1 MKRTLSLVAAATIF
15 SINTTSW
22 AIPVWSIEPNT
33 PTTIS
38 VPTNSVASVSYKVT
52 NNSVTHTL
60 IMIPIK
66 GISQTTTGAGV
77 CSNPFTLSKGA
88 SCILS
93 LQINGSDLATNVN
106 SGPVLCQQRVDG
118 QPDLQQCYQPASQAE
133 SLHIIAA
140 PALAVGDSFGGGTVA
155 CTGGA
160 PYLNL
165 IAATTDNSTGIQWYN
180 GIFLQTDAY
189 SDNDGLSNTTKI
201 VSTQGPT
208 ITNYAAG
215 LCQNYTGGGYHDW
228 FLPAK
233 NQLNCLYQNMTAIGN
248 FRNAG
253 YWTSTQDT
261 IGNDGAWFQRF
272 DNGNQGTVI
281 TSNSTT
287 SVRCVRNLA
296 P

>member
-1 MKRTLSLVAAATIF
+1 MKKKLSLVAGATIF
-15 SINTTSW
+15 LMSTTSW
-22 AIPVWSIEPNT
+22 AIPLWTIVPNT

-93 LQINGSDLATNVN
+93 LQINGSELATNVN

-118 QPDLQQCYQPASQAE
+118 QHDLQQCYQPASQAE

-165 IAATTDNSTGIQWYN
+165 IAATTDNSTGAGIRWNN
-180 GIFLQTDAY
+180 GSNVATGAY
-189 SDNDGLSNTTKI
+189 SDNDGFSNTTLI
-201 VSTQGPT
+201 VTAQGSPDT
-208 ITNYAAG
+208 DYAAG
-215 LCQNYTGGGYHDW
+215 VCQSYTGGGYHDW

-233 NQLNCLYQNMTAIGN
+233 NQLNCLYQNKTAIGI
-248 FRNAG
+248 FDAAG
-253 YWTSTQDT
+253 G
-261 IGNDGAWFQRF
+261 IGALPSHLPVNMMAHGS
-272 DNGNQGTVI
+272 
-281 TSNSTT
+281 SNSTSLET
-287 SVRCVRNLA
+287 R
-296 P
+296 

>member
-1 MKRTLSLVAAATIF
+1 MKRKLSLVAGATIF
-15 SINTTSW
+15 SMSTTSW
-22 AIPVWSIEPNT
+22 AIPVWSIVPST

-38 VPTNSVASVSYKVT
+38 VPTNSIASVSYKVT

-60 IMIPIK
+60 RMIPIK

-93 LQINGSDLATNVN
+93 LQINGSELATNVN

-165 IAATTDNSTGIQWYN
+165 IAATSANSGGIQWYN
-180 GIFLQTDAY
+180 GQNIDTGANN
-189 SDNDGLSNTTKI
+189 DNDGLTNTTQI
-201 VSTQGPT
+201 VTTQGAT

-215 LCQNYTGGGYHDW
+215 LCQSYTGGGYHDW

-233 NQLNCLYQNMTAIGN
+233 NQLNCLYQNRAAIGDFYN
-248 FRNAG
+248 SGF
-253 YWTSTQDT
+253 WTSTQSSLT
-261 IGNDGAWFQRF
+261 GAWYQIF
-272 DNGNQGTVI
+272 DNTGAQNTVQK
-281 TSNSTT
+281 SNSTT
-287 SVRCVRNLA
+287 SVWCVRNLA

>member
-1 MKRTLSLVAAATIF
+1 MKRKLSLVAGATIF
-15 SINTTSW
+15 SMSTTSW
-22 AIPVWSIEPNT
+22 AIPVWSIVPNT

-38 VPTNSVASVSYKVT
+38 VPTNSIASVSYKVT

-60 IMIPIK
+60 RMIPIK

-93 LQINGSDLATNVN
+93 LQINGSELATNVN
-106 SGPVLCQQRVDG
+106 SGPGLCQQRVDG

-165 IAATTDNSTGIQWYN
+165 IAATDDGPQIRWNKSANAFIQTFANSE
-180 GIFLQTDAY
+180 
-189 SDNDGLSNTTKI
+189 NDGLSNTTKI
-201 VSTQGPT
+201 VSAQGNPNT
-208 ITNYAAG
+208 DYAAG
-215 LCQNYTGGGYHDW
+215 VCQSYTGGGYHDW

-233 NQLNCLYQNMTAIGN
+233 NQLNCLYQNQTAIGI
-248 FRNAG
+248 FDPGG
-253 YWTSTQDT
+253 YWSSTQT
-261 IGNDGAWFQRF
+261 TASAAWFQVF
-272 DNGNQGTVI
+272 ATGQQSDGA
-281 TSNSTT
+281 TT
-287 SVRCVRNLA
+287 NNLAYIRCVRNLA
-296 P
+296 S